1 MGFMS
6 MLGDIGKLVGS
17 LMGDGLMGTGKA
29 EAQPQA
35 EEESKEAGGLGKLAE
50 NAKEGTAEA
59 SGEED
64 AAALPVTEDAAAKD
78 ASAEE
83 SLQKAKA
90 SGEAGAATGENEE
103 KPGGGSGDLFSSLLG
118 TVGGIY
124 SGGKGVFDKKRSTS
138 QRIFSG
144 LGMAGGLLGG
154 LGSIFGHYGNKKTG
168 GILGNIGSV
177 LNMFGGF
184 GGGEEEETAKEEEN
198 MEEMKE
204 LGDKTGEEEV
214 PAGEETVAPSE
225 ETASVEESA
234 PSAAEEGKSESAI
247 AEGGQPTVVPS
258 VEQAETRRRS
268 RRRRKKR
275 NRKRRRHRRR

>member
-184 GGGEEEETAKEEEN
+184 GGGEEEETAKEEN

>member
-17 LMGDGLMGTGKA
+17 LMGGGLMGTGNA

-59 SGEED
+59 SGEEN
-64 AAALPVTEDAAAKD
+64 AAALPVTGDAAAKD
-78 ASAEE
+78 GPAEE
-83 SLQKAKA
+83 SLQEAKA
-90 SGEAGAATGENEE
+90 SGEAGAGTGKNEE
-103 KPGGGSGDLFSSLLG
+103 KPDGGSGNLFSSLLG
-118 TVGGIY
+118 AVGSIF

-154 LGSIFGHYGNKKTG
+154 LGSVFGHFGNKKTG
-168 GILGNIGSV
+168 GILDNIGSV
-177 LNMFGGF
+177 LSIFGGF
-184 GGGEEEETAKEEEN
+184 GGGKEEEAAQEEEN

-204 LGDKTGEEEV
+204 LEDKTGEEV
-214 PAGEETVAPSE
+214 PAGEETEDPSE
-225 ETASVEESA
+225 EAASVEESA

-268 RRRRKKR
+268 RRRRKR
-275 NRKRRRHRRR
+275 RSRKRRRHRRR